1 MIDVENAMT
10 PAASAPISTFSTRD
24 LLGFGQR
31 FDIRY
36 RFPEQSAQNTPS
48 STIAQGQTLA
58 TEIRQGLHFTASNL
72 TVVQSYES
80 ISLASLP
87 ILIVV
92 LLEGQLQGQQFGQH
106 FHLQPG
112 DLLCTHLHPE
122 TPLQVLHHRQAQL
135 KILTL
140 AITTSGEEALGL
152 NRKPG
157 PHQPSYQKLHRT
169 RLSLS
174 FMDHIEN
181 SLGWLFHTP
190 SPPLLLEGLALQLLA
205 YGLPQT
211 ASSSPLT
218 SEPDTP
224 ATDPR
229 LARVYRFIE
238 QHATDPLTLAELAQV
253 ATMSSSHLRQ
263 QFKRQFGCSLFDFQR
278 HCRLRQGRQWLHQG
292 YSVQH
297 AAHLCGYRHT
307 SNFVTAYR
315 RQFGETP
322 GQYRESAVSIT
333 KTSLSKTK
341 SHLKK

>member
-1 MIDVENAMT
+1 MT
-10 PAASAPISTFSTRD
+10 PATAAPTSTLSTLD

-31 FDIRY
+31 FGIRY
-36 RFPEQSAQNTPS
+36 RFPEQSAQHTPS

-58 TEIRQGLHFTASNL
+58 TEIREGLHFTASNL
-72 TVVQSYES
+72 TILQPYES
-80 ISLASLP
+80 ISLAPLP
-87 ILIVV
+87 LLMVV
-92 LLEGQLQGQQFGQH
+92 LLEGQLQGQQFGQR
-106 FHLQPG
+106 FHLRPG

-122 TPLQVLHHRQAQL
+122 TPLQVLHQRQPQL
-135 KILTL
+135 KTLTL
-140 AITTSGEEALGL
+140 AITSSGEGGLGL
-152 NRKPG
+152 NPRQMP
-157 PHQPSYQKLHRT
+157 QQQSQKAPYNTHLP
-169 RLSLS
+169 LS
-174 FMDHIEN
+174 FIDHLEN
-181 SLGWLFHTP
+181 SLGRLFHTTHQ
-190 SPPLLLEGLALQLLA
+190 PLLLEGLALQLLA

-211 ASSSPLT
+211 PPTASASRRPTADVRLT
-218 SEPDTP
+218 
-224 ATDPR
+224 
-229 LARVYRFIE
+229 RVYRFIE

-278 HCRLRQGRQWLHQG
+278 HCRLRQARQWLHQG

-297 AAHLCGYRHT
+297 VAHLCGYRHT

-341 SHLKK
+341 THLKK